1 MAEKIKQE
9 HFPNCGLDIGT
20 GNIVSARKTGTG
32 VETRRVRDAFL
43 ELPLDAKKMLKLANV
58 SYVERADELLI
69 LGDAAMDTANIFG
82 REARRP
88 LSAGLVSSSD
98 IDAMEILAL
107 LIKNVLGEPKVP
119 GEHCY
124 FSVPAAPVDRPGQ
137 DVIYHRG
144 VLEKI
149 VRECG
154 YTPTAGNE
162 AMAIIYAETAK
173 ENFSGIGLSF
183 GAGMTNCLSGDT
195 KVPLLDGSE
204 KTMAELADGAAGES
218 FWVYSS
224 TPEGHVVP
232 GLAHHPRQTGTQP
245 VIRVHL
251 DDGTYLDCTQDH
263 RVMLRDGTFLEA
275 GGLTPGV
282 SLMPLYRYQ
291 TKFRTNSYRFVKD
304 NAKGEWVSEHRVVM
318 EHVLGR
324 PLKPGKQDEVIHHL
338 NYCGTDNRPENLQV
352 MSNQE
357 HRALHERLGKGN
369 RDRTLG
375 KTWEDLYGQDRAL
388 LMKGKLKA
396 SRSVPETREKI
407 LAGASRGTAKM
418 AELRKGKTWDEY
430 LGPERAGELR
440 TKRASSEVREKML
453 AGAEKGRTTWAEEV
467 TGKCLAEVY
476 GNERA
481 LEIKAKQSAAK
492 MGRTLAEIVGDEDK
506 ALEIRTR
513 LSASRMG
520 KAGKYERTPEIK
532 AKIAASIRARN
543 NSQCEAPHNH
553 KVVRIEDLG
562 VSVPVYDLTVDGHH
576 NFALSC
582 GVFVHNC
589 ALAMNTIEGLSFS
602 VGRGGDW
609 IDNGAAKSIGSTSS
623 RICAIKEK
631 GVDLNAPVGRD
642 QEAITFYYR
651 NLIEYAIDQ
660 IALQF
665 MSIQG
670 KFSLPRPVPIIV
682 SGGTSKAGGFLDLF
696 KAVFEKKR
704 KKFPIEVSEVRAA
717 SDPLNAVANGLLI
730 QAMQED

>member
-20 GNIVSARKTGTG
+20 GNIVAARKIGTG

-58 SYVERADELLI
+58 SYVERDEELLI

-98 IDAMEILAL
+98 IDAMEILGL
-107 LIKNVLGEPKVP
+107 LIKNVLGEPSKP

-144 VLEKI
+144 VLERI

-154 YTPTAGNE
+154 FTPTAGNE

-183 GAGMTNCLSGDT
+183 GAGMTN
-195 KVPLLDGSE
+195 V
-204 KTMAELADGAAGES
+204 
-218 FWVYSS
+218 
-224 TPEGHVVP
+224 
-232 GLAHHPRQTGTQP
+232 
-245 VIRVHL
+245 
-251 DDGTYLDCTQDH
+251 
-263 RVMLRDGTFLEA
+263 
-275 GGLTPGV
+275 
-282 SLMPLYRYQ
+282 
-291 TKFRTNSYRFVKD
+291 
-304 NAKGEWVSEHRVVM
+304 
-318 EHVLGR
+318 
-324 PLKPGKQDEVIHHL
+324 
-338 NYCGTDNRPENLQV
+338 
-352 MSNQE
+352 
-357 HRALHERLGKGN
+357 
-369 RDRTLG
+369 
-375 KTWEDLYGQDRAL
+375 
-388 LMKGKLKA
+388 
-396 SRSVPETREKI
+396 
-407 LAGASRGTAKM
+407 
-418 AELRKGKTWDEY
+418 
-430 LGPERAGELR
+430 
-440 TKRASSEVREKML
+440 
-453 AGAEKGRTTWAEEV
+453 
-467 TGKCLAEVY
+467 
-476 GNERA
+476 
-481 LEIKAKQSAAK
+481 
-492 MGRTLAEIVGDEDK
+492 
-506 ALEIRTR
+506 
-513 LSASRMG
+513 
-520 KAGKYERTPEIK
+520 
-532 AKIAASIRARN
+532 
-543 NSQCEAPHNH
+543 
-553 KVVRIEDLG
+553 
-562 VSVPVYDLTVDGHH
+562 
-576 NFALSC
+576 
-582 GVFVHNC
+582 

-609 IDNGAAKSIGSTSS
+609 IDTGAAKSIGSTAS

-631 GVDLNAPVGRD
+631 GVDLNAPMGRD

-704 KKFPIEVSEVRAA
+704 KKFPIEVSEIRAA

-730 QAMQED
+730 QAMQEE

>member
-9 HFPNCGLDIGT
+9 HSPNCGLDIGT
-20 GNIVSARKTGTG
+20 GNIVSARKTSTG

-107 LIKNVLGEPKVP
+107 LIKNVLGEPQKP

-183 GAGMTNCLSGDT
+183 GAGMTN
-195 KVPLLDGSE
+195 V
-204 KTMAELADGAAGES
+204 
-218 FWVYSS
+218 
-224 TPEGHVVP
+224 
-232 GLAHHPRQTGTQP
+232 
-245 VIRVHL
+245 
-251 DDGTYLDCTQDH
+251 
-263 RVMLRDGTFLEA
+263 
-275 GGLTPGV
+275 
-282 SLMPLYRYQ
+282 
-291 TKFRTNSYRFVKD
+291 
-304 NAKGEWVSEHRVVM
+304 
-318 EHVLGR
+318 
-324 PLKPGKQDEVIHHL
+324 
-338 NYCGTDNRPENLQV
+338 
-352 MSNQE
+352 
-357 HRALHERLGKGN
+357 
-369 RDRTLG
+369 
-375 KTWEDLYGQDRAL
+375 
-388 LMKGKLKA
+388 
-396 SRSVPETREKI
+396 
-407 LAGASRGTAKM
+407 
-418 AELRKGKTWDEY
+418 
-430 LGPERAGELR
+430 
-440 TKRASSEVREKML
+440 
-453 AGAEKGRTTWAEEV
+453 
-467 TGKCLAEVY
+467 
-476 GNERA
+476 
-481 LEIKAKQSAAK
+481 
-492 MGRTLAEIVGDEDK
+492 
-506 ALEIRTR
+506 
-513 LSASRMG
+513 
-520 KAGKYERTPEIK
+520 
-532 AKIAASIRARN
+532 
-543 NSQCEAPHNH
+543 
-553 KVVRIEDLG
+553 
-562 VSVPVYDLTVDGHH
+562 
-576 NFALSC
+576 
-582 GVFVHNC
+582 

-631 GVDLNAPVGRD
+631 GVDLNAPAGRD

-665 MSIQG
+665 MAIQG

>member
-1 MAEKIKQE
+1 MAKTEIL
-9 HFPNCGLDIGT
+9 PLGCGLDVGT
-20 GNIVSARKTGTG
+20 GNIVSARKTSTG
-32 VETRRVRDAFL
+32 VQSRRVRDAFL

-107 LIKNVLGEPKVP
+107 LIKNVLGEPQSP

-162 AMAIIYAETAK
+162 AMAIIYAETAQ

-183 GAGMTNCLSGDT
+183 GAGMTN
-195 KVPLLDGSE
+195 V
-204 KTMAELADGAAGES
+204 
-218 FWVYSS
+218 
-224 TPEGHVVP
+224 
-232 GLAHHPRQTGTQP
+232 
-245 VIRVHL
+245 
-251 DDGTYLDCTQDH
+251 
-263 RVMLRDGTFLEA
+263 
-275 GGLTPGV
+275 
-282 SLMPLYRYQ
+282 
-291 TKFRTNSYRFVKD
+291 
-304 NAKGEWVSEHRVVM
+304 
-318 EHVLGR
+318 
-324 PLKPGKQDEVIHHL
+324 
-338 NYCGTDNRPENLQV
+338 
-352 MSNQE
+352 
-357 HRALHERLGKGN
+357 
-369 RDRTLG
+369 
-375 KTWEDLYGQDRAL
+375 
-388 LMKGKLKA
+388 
-396 SRSVPETREKI
+396 
-407 LAGASRGTAKM
+407 
-418 AELRKGKTWDEY
+418 
-430 LGPERAGELR
+430 
-440 TKRASSEVREKML
+440 
-453 AGAEKGRTTWAEEV
+453 
-467 TGKCLAEVY
+467 
-476 GNERA
+476 
-481 LEIKAKQSAAK
+481 
-492 MGRTLAEIVGDEDK
+492 
-506 ALEIRTR
+506 
-513 LSASRMG
+513 
-520 KAGKYERTPEIK
+520 
-532 AKIAASIRARN
+532 
-543 NSQCEAPHNH
+543 
-553 KVVRIEDLG
+553 
-562 VSVPVYDLTVDGHH
+562 
-576 NFALSC
+576 
-582 GVFVHNC
+582 

-717 SDPLNAVANGLLI
+717 TDPLNAVANGLLI
-730 QAMQED
+730 QAMQEE

>member
-43 ELPLDAKKMLKLANV
+43 ELPLDAKKMLKMSNV
-58 SYVERADELLI
+58 SYVERTDELII

-107 LIKNVLGEPKVP
+107 LIKNVLGEPQKP

-183 GAGMTNCLSGDT
+183 GAGMTN
-195 KVPLLDGSE
+195 V
-204 KTMAELADGAAGES
+204 
-218 FWVYSS
+218 
-224 TPEGHVVP
+224 
-232 GLAHHPRQTGTQP
+232 
-245 VIRVHL
+245 
-251 DDGTYLDCTQDH
+251 
-263 RVMLRDGTFLEA
+263 
-275 GGLTPGV
+275 
-282 SLMPLYRYQ
+282 
-291 TKFRTNSYRFVKD
+291 
-304 NAKGEWVSEHRVVM
+304 
-318 EHVLGR
+318 
-324 PLKPGKQDEVIHHL
+324 
-338 NYCGTDNRPENLQV
+338 
-352 MSNQE
+352 
-357 HRALHERLGKGN
+357 
-369 RDRTLG
+369 
-375 KTWEDLYGQDRAL
+375 
-388 LMKGKLKA
+388 
-396 SRSVPETREKI
+396 
-407 LAGASRGTAKM
+407 
-418 AELRKGKTWDEY
+418 
-430 LGPERAGELR
+430 
-440 TKRASSEVREKML
+440 
-453 AGAEKGRTTWAEEV
+453 
-467 TGKCLAEVY
+467 
-476 GNERA
+476 
-481 LEIKAKQSAAK
+481 
-492 MGRTLAEIVGDEDK
+492 
-506 ALEIRTR
+506 
-513 LSASRMG
+513 
-520 KAGKYERTPEIK
+520 
-532 AKIAASIRARN
+532 
-543 NSQCEAPHNH
+543 
-553 KVVRIEDLG
+553 
-562 VSVPVYDLTVDGHH
+562 
-576 NFALSC
+576 
-582 GVFVHNC
+582 

-631 GVDLNAPVGRD
+631 GVDLNAPAGRD

-696 KAVFEKKR
+696 KAVFEKRR

-717 SDPLNAVANGLLI
+717 TDPLNAVANGLLI

>member
-1 MAEKIKQE
+1 MAKTETPIT
-9 HFPNCGLDIGT
+9 PGVGCDVGT

-107 LIKNVLGEPKVP
+107 LIKNVLGDPQKP

-183 GAGMTNCLSGDT
+183 GAGMTN
-195 KVPLLDGSE
+195 V
-204 KTMAELADGAAGES
+204 
-218 FWVYSS
+218 
-224 TPEGHVVP
+224 
-232 GLAHHPRQTGTQP
+232 
-245 VIRVHL
+245 
-251 DDGTYLDCTQDH
+251 
-263 RVMLRDGTFLEA
+263 
-275 GGLTPGV
+275 
-282 SLMPLYRYQ
+282 
-291 TKFRTNSYRFVKD
+291 
-304 NAKGEWVSEHRVVM
+304 
-318 EHVLGR
+318 
-324 PLKPGKQDEVIHHL
+324 
-338 NYCGTDNRPENLQV
+338 
-352 MSNQE
+352 
-357 HRALHERLGKGN
+357 
-369 RDRTLG
+369 
-375 KTWEDLYGQDRAL
+375 
-388 LMKGKLKA
+388 
-396 SRSVPETREKI
+396 
-407 LAGASRGTAKM
+407 
-418 AELRKGKTWDEY
+418 
-430 LGPERAGELR
+430 
-440 TKRASSEVREKML
+440 
-453 AGAEKGRTTWAEEV
+453 
-467 TGKCLAEVY
+467 
-476 GNERA
+476 
-481 LEIKAKQSAAK
+481 
-492 MGRTLAEIVGDEDK
+492 
-506 ALEIRTR
+506 
-513 LSASRMG
+513 
-520 KAGKYERTPEIK
+520 
-532 AKIAASIRARN
+532 
-543 NSQCEAPHNH
+543 
-553 KVVRIEDLG
+553 
-562 VSVPVYDLTVDGHH
+562 
-576 NFALSC
+576 
-582 GVFVHNC
+582 

-609 IDNGAAKSIGSTSS
+609 IDNGAAKSIGSTAS

-631 GVDLNAPVGRD
+631 GVDLNAPAGRD

-682 SGGTSKAGGFLDLF
+682 SGGTSKAGGFLELF
-696 KAVFEKKR
+696 KGVFEKKR

-717 SDPLNAVANGLLI
+717 TDPLNAVANGLLI